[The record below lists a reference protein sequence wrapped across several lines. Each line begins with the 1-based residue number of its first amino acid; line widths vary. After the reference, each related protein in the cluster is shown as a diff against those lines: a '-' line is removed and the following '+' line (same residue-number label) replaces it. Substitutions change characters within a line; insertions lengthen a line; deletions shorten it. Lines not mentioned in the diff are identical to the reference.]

1 MEFAY
6 PWVLLFLILYFI
18 CDKFCPEK
26 RMAIYFPHFEFTS
39 KINKD
44 NLLKFFILFFTL
56 LALSNPYIKKEIIQQ
71 NKGDG
76 IVLSIDSSGSMAENN
91 KFEIVKSVASDF
103 IDKRKEDKLGLV
115 VFGTNAFIASP
126 LTKNRKFVKDVL
138 NKMYVGIAGRN
149 TAILDSLVQGIRL
162 LKNTTVKTKI
172 IILLT
177 DGIDNSSKV
186 NLRDVM
192 SEIQKYHIKVYTIG
206 IGDGVNYNLLEYI
219 ANNSEGK
226 MYQAYSANDIKN
238 IYSTINKLEKTD
250 IKNKIIYKEYLYIYP
265 LGLAIILFLLYIGR
279 RRW

>member
-1 MEFAY
+1 VEFAY

-18 CDKFCPEK
+18 CIKFCPEK
-26 RMAIYFPHFEFTS
+26 RIAIYFPHFEFTS

-71 NKGDG
+71 NKGDA
-76 IVLSIDSSGSMAENN
+76 IVLSIDSSGSMAEAN
-91 KFEIVKSVASDF
+91 KFEVVKSVASDF

-126 LTKNRKFVKDVL
+126 LTKNREFVKEIL
-138 NKMYVGIAGRN
+138 NKMYVGVAGRN
-149 TAILDSLVQGIRL
+149 TAILDSLAQGVRL
-162 LKNTTVKTKI
+162 LKDSQAKTKI

-177 DGIDNSSKV
+177 DGIDNSSKISL
-186 NLRDVM
+186 N
-192 SEIQKYHIKVYTIG
+192 EIMPELKKYHIKVYTIG
-206 IGDGVNYNLLEYI
+206 VGSDVNYRLLEYI
-219 ANNSEGK
+219 SQNTNAKS
-226 MYQAYSANDIKN
+226 YQAYSAKDIKD
-238 IYSTINKLEKTD
+238 IYDEIDKLEKTD